1 MSWQPVQADGL
12 EQILTLLRQSQ
23 SPDTQI
29 QRQVQARLESLNQYP
44 DFNKYLVYI
53 LTKLLDE
60 QEATRSLSG
69 LILKNNAKSHY
80 EKFPDDVR
88 SYIKQECLLALGDRS
103 PLIRATVGILI
114 TTIVTKGSL
123 EQWPALLEHL
133 YSCLDSPDVNLCEG
147 AFGALQKICEDSAD
161 QLENAP
167 SQPLN
172 VLIPKFIQYFLHS
185 HSKIRSHAIA
195 CVNEF
200 ITPRATA
207 LMSNIDIFLENLFQ
221 LANDTDSDVRK
232 HVCRALVML
241 VEVRIERL
249 LPHMQQVIEYM
260 LLTSQDNDDTVAL
273 EACEFWLMIA
283 DQTICRDVLQ
293 PYLDKLLPILCKNMK
308 YSEIDIIVLQGDIDE
323 DEHIPDR
330 IEDIRPRFPRTR
342 TRQHMQHVLHDNDST
357 DPNNNSTAIIPSSN
371 EQLQDENDSGDDEDD
386 DGSGG
391 NADQATEWN
400 LRKCSAAALDILSNI
415 FREEI
420 LPILLPVLREML
432 FHTNWQIRES
442 GILVLGA
449 ISEGCL
455 NGLTPHLPDLVDY
468 LIKCLN
474 DKKPL
479 VRSITCWTL
488 SRYSTWIAHDE
499 VQQNRFLIPLMSEL
513 LRRILDANKKVQE
526 AACSAFAT
534 LEEEACI
541 QMVPYLKQILETLVH
556 AFRKY
561 QAKNLLILYDAI
573 GTLADSVGSHLNR
586 SDYIELLMPPLIER
600 WNLLRNDDKDLFP
613 LLECLSSIATALQ
626 TGFLPYCEPVFTR
639 CIMLVQQALEAT
651 GTNTPPDKDF
661 MIVALDLLSGLAEGL
676 GSNIDTL
683 VERSNILSLLERC
696 AQDTMAEVRQSSFA
710 LLGDL
715 TKACFRHVHKH
726 LTIFLPILTQNLN
739 PNHVSVCNNAIW
751 AIGEIAIQIGAEIQP
766 FVSIILESLILIINR
781 NNIPKTLLENTSI
794 TIGRLGLVC
803 PNEVSTQLPR
813 FIRPWC
819 IALRSIHDND
829 EKDSAFR
836 GICNMIIIN
845 PLGVTNDFIYVCD
858 AIGSW
863 EKPPMELYTKF
874 REILQTFKQEF
885 GNEQWKQLTDRF
897 NLLLK
902 ERLQSR
908 YGV

>member
-1 MSWQPVQADGL
+1 MNWQPVQADDL
-12 EQILTLLRQSQ
+12 QQILILLRQSQ

-80 EKFPDDVR
+80 EKFPDEVR
-88 SYIKQECLLALGDRS
+88 SFIKQECLSALGDRS

-123 EQWPALLEHL
+123 EQWPSLLEHL
-133 YSCLDSPDVNLCEG
+133 YSCLDSVDINLCEG

-161 QLENAP
+161 QLESAP

-172 VLIPKFIQYFLHS
+172 VLIPKFIQFFLHS
-185 HSKIRSHAIA
+185 HPKIRSHAIA

-200 ITPRATA
+200 ITPRASA
-207 LMSNIDIFLENLFQ
+207 LMANIDLFLENLFQ

-249 LPHMQQVIEYM
+249 IPHMQQIIEYM
-260 LLTSQDNDDTVAL
+260 LLTSQDSDDTVAL

-283 DQTICRDVLQ
+283 DQAICRDVLQ

-308 YSEIDIIVLQGDIDE
+308 YSEMDIILLRGDIDE

-330 IEDIRPRFPRTR
+330 IEDIRPRFHRAR
-342 TRQHMQHVLHDNDST
+342 TRQQTQNLLDTNSQLNTMT
-357 DPNNNSTAIIPSSN
+357 DTNNNSTATSPNNQSG
-371 EQLQDENDSGDDEDD
+371 QHLQDDDEDD
-386 DGSGG
+386 DDDDDDGSGT

-400 LRKCSAAALDILSNI
+400 LRKCSAAALDVLSNV
-415 FREEI
+415 FRETI
-420 LPILLPVLREML
+420 LPILLPILREML
-432 FHTNWQIRES
+432 FHTNWQIKES

-449 ISEGCL
+449 IAEGCSH
-455 NGLTPHLPDLVDY
+455 GLAPHLPDLVDY

-488 SRYSTWIAHDE
+488 SRYSTWIVHNE

-513 LRRILDANKKVQE
+513 LKRILDANKKVQE

-541 QMVPYLKQILETLVH
+541 QMVPYLNQILETLVH

-586 SDYIELLMPPLIER
+586 PDYIQLLMPPLIER

-626 TGFLPYCEPVFTR
+626 TGFLPYCEPVFGR
-639 CIMLVQQALEAT
+639 CILLVQQTLEANS
-651 GTNTPPDKDF
+651 GDTPADKDF

-676 GSNIDTL
+676 
-683 VERSNILSLLERC
+683 
-696 AQDTMAEVRQSSFA
+696 
-710 LLGDL
+710 
-715 TKACFRHVHKH
+715 
-726 LTIFLPILTQNLN
+726 
-739 PNHVSVCNNAIW
+739 
-751 AIGEIAIQIGAEIQP
+751 
-766 FVSIILESLILIINR
+766 
-781 NNIPKTLLENTSI
+781 
-794 TIGRLGLVC
+794 
-803 PNEVSTQLPR
+803 
-813 FIRPWC
+813 
-819 IALRSIHDND
+819 
-829 EKDSAFR
+829 
-836 GICNMIIIN
+836 
-845 PLGVTNDFIYVCD
+845 
-858 AIGSW
+858 
-863 EKPPMELYTKF
+863 
-874 REILQTFKQEF
+874 
-885 GNEQWKQLTDRF
+885 
-897 NLLLK
+897 
-902 ERLQSR
+902 
-908 YGV
+908 

>member
-1 MSWQPVQADGL
+1 MNWQPVQANDIQ
-12 EQILTLLRQSQ
+12 QILTLLRQSQ
-23 SPDTQI
+23 SPDTQV

-88 SYIKQECLLALGDRS
+88 SYIKQECLSALGDRS

-114 TTIVTKGSL
+114 TTIVTKGLL
-123 EQWPALLEHL
+123 EQWPTLLEHL
-133 YSCLDSPDVNLCEG
+133 YSCLDSPDINLCEG
-147 AFGALQKICEDSAD
+147 AFGALQKICQDSAD

-172 VLIPKFIQYFLHS
+172 VLVPKFIQFFLHS
-185 HSKIRSHAIA
+185 HPKIRSHAIA

-200 ITPRATA
+200 ITPRASA
-207 LMSNIDIFLENLFQ
+207 LMTNIDLFLENLFQ

-249 LPHMQQVIEYM
+249 IPHMQQIIEYM
-260 LLTSQDNDDTVAL
+260 LLKSQDGDDGVAL

-283 DQTICRDVLQ
+283 DQPICREVLQ

-308 YSEIDIIVLQGDIDE
+308 YSDMDIITLQGDVDQNDGE
-323 DEHIPDR
+323 PDGL
-330 IEDIRPRFPRTR
+330 EDIRPRFHRAR
-342 TRQHMQHVLHDNDST
+342 RRQHTQNLSDSNGNGELNNAT
-357 DPNNNSTAIIPSSN
+357 DTNNNSTTTTISSTN
-371 EQLQDENDSGDDEDD
+371 QADQHLQDGQDD
-386 DGSGG
+386 DDDDDNDEGSGT

-400 LRKCSAAALDILSNI
+400 LRKCSAAALDVLSNV
-415 FREEI
+415 FRETI
-420 LPILLPVLREML
+420 LPILLPILREML
-432 FHTNWQIRES
+432 FHTDWQIKES

-449 ISEGCL
+449 IAEGCSH
-455 NGLTPHLPDLVDY
+455 GLTPHLPDLVDY

-474 DKKPL
+474 EIKPL

-488 SRYSTWIAHDE
+488 SRYSTWIVHNEA
-499 VQQNRFLIPLMSEL
+499 QQNRFLIPLMSEL
-513 LRRILDANKKVQE
+513 LKRILDTNKKVQE

-573 GTLADSVGSHLNR
+573 GTLADSVGTHLNR

-626 TGFLPYCEPVFTR
+626 TGFLPYCEPVFGR
-639 CIMLVQQALEAT
+639 CILLVQQTLENNGGDALT
-651 GTNTPPDKDF
+651 DKDF

-676 GSNIDTL
+676 GN
-683 VERSNILSLLERC
+683 
-696 AQDTMAEVRQSSFA
+696 
-710 LLGDL
+710 
-715 TKACFRHVHKH
+715 
-726 LTIFLPILTQNLN
+726 
-739 PNHVSVCNNAIW
+739 
-751 AIGEIAIQIGAEIQP
+751 
-766 FVSIILESLILIINR
+766 
-781 NNIPKTLLENTSI
+781 
-794 TIGRLGLVC
+794 
-803 PNEVSTQLPR
+803 
-813 FIRPWC
+813 
-819 IALRSIHDND
+819 
-829 EKDSAFR
+829 
-836 GICNMIIIN
+836 
-845 PLGVTNDFIYVCD
+845 Y
-858 AIGSW
+858 
-863 EKPPMELYTKF
+863 
-874 REILQTFKQEF
+874 
-885 GNEQWKQLTDRF
+885 
-897 NLLLK
+897 
-902 ERLQSR
+902 
-908 YGV
+908 